1 MNIFHIVIKG
11 CKDGKD
17 INQVLDSLAILFKCN
32 AEQLRPMLVSKNFI
46 AKRSLELESAK
57 KYQKVLEDAGCIAV
71 IESELSFDNFEL
83 VQASPPEELQS
94 PVQNVAS
101 VQEDN
106 KTHLSESNI
115 IQQSISPY
123 YARRFKIFDAEG
135 GAFKPTFNGYALL
148 FGIFWYFYKGLWAK
162 AALMILICVTT
173 FGFPAP
179 LFWLYCAI
187 AGNYDYYL
195 LKRYKTHLW
204 SRNGVPA
211 PIENVS
217 YASRTNA
224 VRNDSKNFREQTP
237 TSSSPKKWNGFK
249 IAGALVLAYVFII
262 FIPDYLSFLKKN
274 EAYKDEGNKVIDT
287 NSGSSSLR
295 INEDKAINP
304 PNLSSSLINATKK
317 YRFNTITST
326 GIQIIDDLWDIAHD
340 HSQASTICLTTYING
355 VDEYGNA
362 QEFNIGTLVME
373 AGDLTKLRKY
383 KDKSY
388 LNASGRAG
396 MDFMNVIFFLSNPN
410 GPYCRGVCETYRE
423 QCPSES
429 PKAEAKDVANQS
441 SKNESVFESKN
452 TDSNTNLAEIVSHE
466 SNNFLGNYY
475 VVKLKPSGFIPI
487 NVNIKANTPEEA
499 LAKVVKKDDFLFVR
513 RDKTS
518 EEVYTARFGKIIQI
532 YSSFTVPESSPV
544 GASYQNGRLGS
555 EEQSVKFEGYS
566 GLDGQTAVITAKRFF
581 VLRDD
586 SLIADLDYIWNFESN
601 QEQYHKGLKAFE
613 SSIINLGTS
622 KSDFNPDDASQ
633 WSQIMIPA
641 TQALL
646 VATLTGKQKEVQSI
660 YSKLSAKF
668 GTDPVDFL
676 KEKLDLRVA
685 NTIKND
691 ALAKAQQEQKQILT
705 DQDQSINSQVK
716 SPTVQPVSQI
726 SIKKTGLNQDEFK
739 RAIGMSKQDIKNKF
753 GPPDNTMDNMW
764 VYFDLYN
771 PDTGKI
777 DHYNNCSL
785 FFIHEIVD
793 HVRC

>member
-1 MNIFHIVIKG
+1 MNIFQIVIKG
-11 CKDGKD
+11 CKDEKD
-17 INQVLDSLAILFKCN
+17 INQVLDRLAILFKCN
-32 AEQLRPMLVSKNFI
+32 AEQLRPLLVSKNFI
-46 AKRSLELESAK
+46 AKSSLELEIAK

-71 IESELSFDNFEL
+71 IESELSFDNLEL
-83 VQASPPEELQS
+83 AQANPSEELQP
-94 PVQNVAS
+94 PVQNE
-101 VQEDN
+101 EDN
-106 KTHLSESNI
+106 KTQLSESDI
-115 IQQSISPY
+115 FHQSISPY
-123 YARRFKIFDAEG
+123 YARRFKVFDAEG

-211 PIENVS
+211 PIEHVS

-224 VRNDSKNFREQTP
+224 VRDDSKNFREQPPATP
-237 TSSSPKKWNGFK
+237 SPRKWNGFK
-249 IAGALVLAYVFII
+249 IVGASALAYVFII
-262 FIPDYLSFLKKN
+262 TIPDYLNLFKN
-274 EAYKDEGNKVIDT
+274 NEVYNNQGNKVIDN
-287 NSGSSSLR
+287 NSVSASVR
-295 INEDKAINP
+295 INEDKAITP
-304 PNLSSSLINATKK
+304 SNLNSSLIKATKS
-317 YRFNTITST
+317 YSLNTITST
-326 GIQIIDDLWDIAHD
+326 GIQIIDDLWDIAHNNP
-340 HSQASTICLTTYING
+340 QASNICLTTYING

-362 QEFNIGTLVME
+362 QESEVGTLVMG
-373 AGDLTKLRKY
+373 ADDLTKLRKY

-410 GPYCRGVCETYRE
+410 GPYCRGVCETYKE
-423 QCPSES
+423 QCPSENQKS
-429 PKAEAKDVANQS
+429 EARDIANQP
-441 SKNESVFESKN
+441 SKNESVAESKN
-452 TDSNTNLAEIVSHE
+452 IDSENNLAEIVSHE
-466 SNNFLGNYY
+466 SSNFLGNYY
-475 VVKLKPSGFIPI
+475 VVKLQLSGFTPV
-487 NVNIKANTPEEA
+487 NVNIKANTPKDA
-499 LAKVVKKDDFLFVR
+499 LEKVAKKDDFLFVR
-513 RDKTS
+513 RDKTL
-518 EEVYTARFGKIIQI
+518 EEVYVARFGKIINV

-544 GASYQNGRLGS
+544 GVSYQNGRLGS

-566 GLDGQTAVITAKRFF
+566 GLDGQTAVVTAKRFF

-601 QEQYHKGLKAFE
+601 QEQYHKGLNAFE
-613 SSIINLGTS
+613 SAIVNLGTS

-633 WSQIMIPA
+633 WTQIMIPA

-646 VATLTGKQKEVQSI
+646 VATLSGKQKEVQLI

-676 KEKLDLRVA
+676 KEKLDLGVA
-685 NTIKND
+685 NTKKKD
-691 ALAKAQQEQKQILT
+691 ALTKAQQEQKQILT
-705 DQDQSINSQVK
+705 DQDQSINNPVK
-716 SPTVQPVSQI
+716 SPTAQPVSQI
-726 SIKKTGLNQDEFK
+726 SIKKSGLNQDEFK
-739 RAIGMSKQDIKNKF
+739 RTIGMSKQDIKIKF
-753 GPPDNTMDNMW
+753 GLPDNTMGNMW

-785 FFIHEIVD
+785 FFINDTVD